1 MSIIKAQ
8 GLQLAIAS
16 TFGTA
21 ATMSAI
27 TNASEAVATLGTG
40 HGVIVGD
47 IIEVTSGWKRIDKM
61 VVRAKTVATND
72 VTLEGINTSS
82 VTDYP
87 AGSGTGTV
95 REVTAWTTVSQL
107 KRDVQSGG
115 GGFQFSDAT
124 TLDDV
129 RTQQVPILAQGV
141 QLTFN
146 PFWDPSLAWFDIVK
160 AAARA
165 GSLYPYRIT
174 LSSGAKIYG
183 NAYWGFSD
191 EPTVVDGLLV
201 ASITL
206 SASPDS
212 KTYTS

>member
-16 TFGTA
+16 TIGTNV
-21 ATMSAI
+21 TMSAI
-27 TNASEAVATLGTG
+27 TNAAEAVATLGSG
-40 HGVIVGD
+40 HAIVQGD
-47 IIEVTSGWKRIDKM
+47 VFEVTSGWKRLDKM

-72 VTLEGINTSS
+72 VTLEGVNTAST
-82 VTDYP
+82 TDYP
-87 AGSGTGTV
+87 AGSGTGTI
-95 REVTAWTTVSQL
+95 REITAWTTVSQL

-115 GGFQFSDAT
+115 GGFQFADST

-146 PFWDPSLAWFDIVK
+146 PFWDPSLAWFSVVK

-165 GSLYPYRIT
+165 GTLYPYRIT
-174 LSSGAKIYG
+174 LASGAKIYG

-191 EPTVVDGLLV
+191 EPQVVDGLLV
-201 ASITL
+201 AAITL
-206 SASPDS
+206 SAAPDS
-212 KTYTS
+212 ITYSS